1 MANYSLVINS
11 KFQPFSFER
20 YIQPYQMYGEAYKE
34 VENALGELATKASVW
49 EKLANE
55 QTDKEAYDMYK
66 SYADDLNAQA
76 DLLAKEGLNA
86 TSRRGMLNMR
96 TRYGNE
102 IVPLETAYNKRAKIA
117 EEQRKARVSNPSI
130 MYDRDFSTVSLMD
143 IIRNPELSYTP
154 ISGNEL
160 YAKGAAAAKASSL
173 RNISFGQS
181 KVLGDQYWELTK
193 RQGYS
198 ASQAAKFLA
207 DNNNIPELK
216 DAIERIKAESGT
228 DILSGIDKERAEN
241 YIIDG
246 IMSGLTYG
254 ETRDFKTA
262 RDFEE
267 PTSGGRGKGTSN
279 QGGTSTPVK
288 AGAGRI
294 SSGVEGQVSPDVLRV
309 EGLRDTGSGAYSTT
323 RLDRLNV
330 PYQAAKKAFEEE
342 GKLLEAEYN
351 RYQEDLAAWEKE
363 VEKNP
368 KLRVPRAADT
378 LGQPKPVKSGNV
390 QRYEELK
397 ERMNKAEEALRK
409 ELSEVRK
416 IESKYNHLGTTPY
429 ERILRGIELEKA
441 QQKQQN
447 NAVVLDIEPTQYDKA
462 RKGIANIY
470 DNFTSKQVEGNVGLY
485 ELEDGK
491 EKALSKTEGDSVL
504 RNEDNPIALRIN
516 MGKSP
521 KLVFVG
527 GEDEDDKEYILKG
540 SQKIDIINKNLKEVN
555 DFLSDFTNIHKNEK
569 QPISV
574 KDRDFKVFK
583 VGDYYGYVEYDPVKS
598 TYTKYLGTL
607 DENNTFIPLT
617 VNTLEDEIAGAEVRD
632 DALLQIAEMGL
643 ESLTYNK

>member
-1 MANYSLVINS
+1 MANYNLVVNS

-49 EKLANE
+49 EKLANN

-66 SYADDLNAQA
+66 SYADDLNAQV

-86 TSRRGMLNMR
+86 ISRRGMLNMR

-102 IVPLETAYNKRAKIA
+102 IVPLETAYNKRVKIA

-130 MYDRDFSTVSLMD
+130 MYDIDFSTVSLMD

-154 ISGNEL
+154 ISGNDL

-173 RNISFGQS
+173 RNISFGKS
-181 KVLGDQYWELTK
+181 KALGDQYWELTK

-216 DAIERIKAESGT
+216 DAIERIKAESGI
-228 DILSGIDKERAEN
+228 DILSEIDKERAEN

-262 RDFEE
+262 RDSEE

-279 QGGTSTPVK
+279 QGGPSVPTKS
-288 AGAGRI
+288 GAGRI
-294 SSGVEGQVSPDVLRV
+294 SSGVEGQISPDVLRV
-309 EGLRDTGSGAYSTT
+309 EGLRDIGNGAYSTT

-342 GKLLEAEYN
+342 GSTLESAYN
-351 RYQEDLAAWEKE
+351 KYQEDLEAWNKLAES
-363 VEKNP
+363 NP
-368 KLRVPRAADT
+368 RLKVTDGRGT
-378 LGQPKPVKSGNV
+378 KSPKPIKSNEV
-390 QRYEELK
+390 IKYEKLK
-397 ERMNKAEEALRK
+397 ATLDEAESNLRK

-429 ERILRGIELEKA
+429 ERISKGIALETA

-447 NAVVLDIEPTQYDKA
+447 NAVVLDIEPSQYDKV
-462 RKGIANIY
+462 RKGISNMY

-491 EKALSKTEGDSVL
+491 EKALSKTEGDAVL
-504 RNEDNPIALRIN
+504 KNEDNPLAIRIN

-521 KLVFVG
+521 KLVFIG
-527 GEDEDDKEYILKG
+527 GEGEDDKEYTLKG

-555 DFLSDFTNIHKNEK
+555 EFLSDFTNVHKNEK
-569 QPISV
+569 QPVSI
-574 KDRDFKVFK
+574 KDRDFRVFK

-598 TYTKYLGTL
+598 IYTKYLGTL

-643 ESLTYNK
+643 KSLTYNK

>member
-1 MANYSLVINS
+1 MANYNLVVNS

-49 EKLANE
+49 EKLANN

-66 SYADDLNAQA
+66 SYADDLNAQV

-86 TSRRGMLNMR
+86 ISRRGMLNMR

-117 EEQRKARVSNPSI
+117 EEQRKERVSNPSI
-130 MYDRDFSTVSLMD
+130 MYDTDFSTVSLMD

-154 ISGNEL
+154 ISGNDL

-173 RNISFGQS
+173 RNISFGKS
-181 KVLGDQYWELTK
+181 KALGDQYWELTK

-216 DAIERIKAESGT
+216 DAIERIKAESGI
-228 DILSGIDKERAEN
+228 DILSEIDKERAEN

-262 RDFEE
+262 RDSEE
-267 PTSGGRGKGTSN
+267 PTSGGRGKGASN
-279 QGGTSTPVK
+279 QGGPSVPTKSGT
-288 AGAGRI
+288 GRI
-294 SSGVEGQVSPDVLRV
+294 LPGTEGQVSPDVLRV
-309 EGLRDTGSGAYSTT
+309 EGLRDTGSGTYSTT

-330 PYQAAKKAFEEE
+330 LYQTAKKAFEEE
-342 GKLLEAEYN
+342 GSTLESAYN
-351 RYQEDLAAWEKE
+351 KYQEDLEAWNKL
-363 VEKNP
+363 VESNP
-368 KLRVPRAADT
+368 RLRATDGRGT
-378 LGQPKPVKSGNV
+378 KSPKPIKSNEV
-390 QRYEELK
+390 IKYEKLK
-397 ERMNKAEEALRK
+397 ATLDEAESNLRK
-409 ELSEVRK
+409 EFSEVRK

-429 ERILRGIELEKA
+429 ERIYRGIKLEKM
-441 QQKQQN
+441 QQELQLGD
-447 NAVVLDIEPTQYDKA
+447 VILDIDPTQYDKV
-462 RKGIANIY
+462 RKGISNMY
-470 DNFTSKQVEGNVGLY
+470 NNFTSKQVEGKVGLY
-485 ELEDGK
+485 ELENDN
-491 EKALSKTEGDSVL
+491 EKALNKTEGDAVL
-504 RNEDNPIALRIN
+504 KNEDNPIAIKIK

-527 GEDEDDKEYILKG
+527 GEDKDDKEYILKG

-555 DFLSDFTNIHKNEK
+555 EFLSDFTNVHKNEK
-569 QPISV
+569 QPVSI
-574 KDRDFKVFK
+574 KDRDFRVFK

-617 VNTLEDEIAGAEVRD
+617 VNTLEDEITGAEVRD